1 MEGIGKYLRLI
12 REERGISLR
21 KLGEIINV
29 SHNRLGKFERGEE
42 KPNNK
47 MIKKIEKGLNVS
59 IDAFKEVDNEINS
72 LLENF
77 LEAQFNN
84 QKVIADYEI
93 LIELN
98 KVKYKNSLIYA
109 NIVLMEYII
118 HIINGD
124 LISAEEKGKIIENS
138 LSDIFAEQAYLQY
151 KGVYYFLKKNYK
163 AAIDNLSAAQDL
175 FYNEKR
181 LAMIAYHLAMVYKDT
196 HQLTLAIRCL
206 SFAKSVFSKYS
217 SYRRAILTDIELAGA
232 YGIINLTEEAIAIYK
247 SVLIATNYLD
257 IGEDGRRKAV
267 RNLSWVYLRAGRYA
281 EGWENLQSEFAYS
294 SVSELTVLYGV
305 WFNYKLKN
313 YKEAE
318 KLISVN
324 RELMSESSLHDEFEL
339 VYSLVY
345 LRDGVANKQILDQAI
360 RLFEKMQ
367 VSVDSGTI
375 LFYLDIVIDI
385 LRARRNDTELIK
397 YMDIKLTLLSGRN
410 IVIS

>member
-21 KLGEIINV
+21 QLGTMIDV

-42 KPNNK
+42 KPNNE
-47 MIKKIEKGLNVS
+47 MIKKIERGLGVS
-59 IDAFKEVDNEINS
+59 IDACKEVDDEINL

-84 QKVIADYEI
+84 QKVCADYERI
-93 LIELN
+93 INLN
-98 KVKYKNSLIYA
+98 KVRYENSLKFA
-109 NIVLMEYII
+109 NIILIEYII
-118 HIINGD
+118 HIVDGD
-124 LISAEEKGKIIENS
+124 LNAAEDKGRMIDNS
-138 LSDIFAEQAYLQY
+138 LTDNFAEQAYLQY
-151 KGVYYFLKKNYK
+151 KGVYCFFKKDYK
-163 AAIDNLSAAQDL
+163 GALNNLLVAQNL

-196 HQLTLAIRCL
+196 HQITLAIRCL
-206 SFAKSVFSKYS
+206 LFAKSIFSKNS

-232 YGIINLTEEAIAIYK
+232 YGIINLMDEAVTIYK
-247 SVLIATNYLD
+247 SVLKATNYLD
-257 IGEDGRRKAV
+257 IGEEGRRKAV

-281 EGWENLQSEFAYS
+281 EALENLMSEFAYS
-294 SVSELTVLYGV
+294 SISELTVLYSV
-305 WFNYKLKN
+305 WCNYKLKY

-324 RELMSESSLHDEFEL
+324 RKLMSESSFCDEFEL
-339 VYSLVY
+339 VSSLVY
-345 LRDGVANKQILDQAI
+345 LRDGVANKQILEQAI
-360 RLFEKMQ
+360 RLFEKMR
-367 VSVDSGTI
+367 VSVDSGTV

-385 LRARRNDTELIK
+385 LRARGNETELIK
-397 YMDIKLTLLSGRN
+397 YMDIKFSLLSGTN

>member
-1 MEGIGKYLRLI
+1 MDDIGKYLRLI

-29 SHNRLGKFERGEE
+29 SYNRLGKFERGEE
-42 KPNNK
+42 KPNNL

-59 IDAFKEVDNEINS
+59 FNACKEVDNEINS
-72 LLENF
+72 LLDNF

-84 QKVIADYEI
+84 QNVVTDYEK

-98 KVKYKNSLIYA
+98 KARYKNSLIYA
-109 NIVLMEYII
+109 NVVLMEYII
-118 HIINGD
+118 HILKGD
-124 LISAEEKGKIIENS
+124 FISAEEKGRMIENS
-138 LSDIFAEQAYLQY
+138 LTDIFAEQAYLQY
-151 KGVYYFLKKNYK
+151 KGVCCFLKKNYK
-163 AAIDNLSAAQDL
+163 DAIDNLSAAQDL

-206 SFAKSVFSKYS
+206 TFAKSVFSKYS

-257 IGEDGRRKAV
+257 IGEDGSRKAV

-281 EGWENLQSEFAYS
+281 EALENLKSEFAYS
-294 SVSELTVLYGV
+294 SISELTVLYNV
-305 WFNYKLKN
+305 WCNYKLKN

-324 RELMSESSLHDEFEL
+324 RKLMSESSLNDEFEL
-339 VYSLVY
+339 VSSLVY
-345 LRDGVANKQILDQAI
+345 LRNGVANKQILDQAI
-360 RLFEKMQ
+360 RLFEKMR
-367 VSVDSGTI
+367 VSVDSGTV

-385 LRARRNDTELIK
+385 LRTRGNETELIK
-397 YMDIKLTLLSGRN
+397 FMDIKLSLLSGRN
-410 IVIS
+410 VVIS

>member
-1 MEGIGKYLRLI
+1 MEDFGKYLRLI

-21 KLGEIINV
+21 KLGTIIDV

-42 KPNNK
+42 KPTNE
-47 MIKKIEKGLNVS
+47 MIKKIEKGLNIS
-59 IDAFKEVDNEINS
+59 IDACKEIDYEINL

-77 LEAQFNN
+77 LNAQFNN
-84 QKVIADYEI
+84 QKVVADYERIIDLKKARYENSLKFANII
-93 LIELN
+93 LI
-98 KVKYKNSLIYA
+98 
-109 NIVLMEYII
+109 EYII
-118 HIINGD
+118 HIIDGD
-124 LISAEEKGKIIENS
+124 LNSAEEKEKMIENS
-138 LSDIFAEQAYLQY
+138 LTDIFAEQAYLQY

-294 SVSELTVLYGV
+294 SISELTVLYSV

-324 RELMSESSLHDEFEL
+324 RKLMSESSLHDEFEL

-397 YMDIKLTLLSGRN
+397 YMDIKISLQSGRN

>member
-151 KGVYYFLKKNYK
+151 KGVYCFLKKNYK

-206 SFAKSVFSKYS
+206 LFAKSVFSKYS

-294 SVSELTVLYGV
+294 SISELTVLYGV

-324 RELMSESSLHDEFEL
+324 RKLMSESSLHDEFEL

-367 VSVDSGTI
+367 VSVDTGTV

-385 LRARRNDTELIK
+385 LRARGNETELIK
-397 YMDIKLTLLSGRN
+397 YMDIKISLQSGRN
-410 IVIS
+410 IVLS